1 MNKVALLSIKWIRL
15 SLCLIT
21 LSFFVLSCEKDEI
34 EPVEN
39 QKTLFMYLP
48 WSTNLTSNF
57 YTNISDMEK
66 AISQKGL
73 NGERVIVFM
82 STTSE
87 KAILFEITCKKG
99 KCEQVTLKEYNNP
112 PFTTAEGI
120 TSILNDVKSFAPAPT
135 YAMTIGCHGMGWL
148 PVHSTKGRART
159 SIRMHWENEGVPQ
172 TRYFGGTTSQYQTD
186 ITTLAEG
193 ITDAGIKMEYILFDD
208 CYMSTIEVAY
218 DLRNVTD
225 YLIGSTCEI
234 MAYGMPYSIIGKD
247 LMGEPNYQAICD
259 GFYSFYSTY
268 EEMPCGTLGITN
280 CAELDHLATIMKE
293 INNRYTFD
301 PSKRNQ
307 LQPLDGYYPV
317 IFYDYGDYVAHLCDD
332 TSLLKEFKEQL
343 ERTVPYKTHTESY
356 YSMNT
361 GTTTPIKTFSGITV
375 SDPSI
380 NSLATDKTETN
391 WYKATH

>member
-1 MNKVALLSIKWIRL
+1 MNKVTLLSIKWIRL

-21 LSFFVLSCEKDEI
+21 LSFFVLSCEKEDI
-34 EPVEN
+34 EPVET

-48 WSTNLTSNF
+48 WSSNLTSNF

-66 AISQKGL
+66 AISQHGL

-87 KAILFEITCKKG
+87 KATLFEITCKKG

-148 PVHSTKGRART
+148 PVHSTKGRARA
-159 SIRMHWENEGVPQ
+159 SIRMHWENEGVPR

-193 ITDAGIKMEYILFDD
+193 ITGAGIKMEYILFDD

-225 YLIGSTCEI
+225 YLIG
-234 MAYGMPYSIIGKD
+234 
-247 LMGEPNYQAICD
+247 
-259 GFYSFYSTY
+259 
-268 EEMPCGTLGITN
+268 
-280 CAELDHLATIMKE
+280 
-293 INNRYTFD
+293 
-301 PSKRNQ
+301 
-307 LQPLDGYYPV
+307 
-317 IFYDYGDYVAHLCDD
+317 
-332 TSLLKEFKEQL
+332 
-343 ERTVPYKTHTESY
+343 
-356 YSMNT
+356 
-361 GTTTPIKTFSGITV
+361 
-375 SDPSI
+375 
-380 NSLATDKTETN
+380 
-391 WYKATH
+391 

>member
-1 MNKVALLSIKWIRL
+1 
-15 SLCLIT
+15 
-21 LSFFVLSCEKDEI
+21 
-34 EPVEN
+34 
-39 QKTLFMYLP
+39 
-48 WSTNLTSNF
+48 
-57 YTNISDMEK
+57 
-66 AISQKGL
+66 
-73 NGERVIVFM
+73 
-82 STTSE
+82 
-87 KAILFEITCKKG
+87 
-99 KCEQVTLKEYNNP
+99 
-112 PFTTAEGI
+112 
-120 TSILNDVKSFAPAPT
+120 
-135 YAMTIGCHGMGWL
+135 MGWL

-193 ITDAGIKMEYILFDD
+193 IADAGIKMEYILFDD

-218 DLRNVTD
+218 DLRYVTD

-234 MAYGMPYSIIGKD
+234 MAYGMPYSIIGKN

-280 CAELDHLATIMKE
+280 CAELDHLAAIMKE

-332 TSLLKEFKEQL
+332 ASLLEEFKEQL
-343 ERTVPYKTHTESY
+343 ERAVPYKTHTENY
-356 YSMNT
+356 YSMSA
-361 GTTTPIKTFSGITV
+361 GIKPIKTFSGITV

-380 NSLATDKTETN
+380 NSLAADKTETS